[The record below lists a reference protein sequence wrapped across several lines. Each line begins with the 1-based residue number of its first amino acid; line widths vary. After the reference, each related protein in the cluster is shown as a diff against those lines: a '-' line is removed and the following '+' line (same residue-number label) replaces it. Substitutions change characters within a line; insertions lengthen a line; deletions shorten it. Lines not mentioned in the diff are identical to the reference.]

1 MALFILNAPICWRFL
16 GGAEVSFDGPVL
28 ALDTS
33 PRTRLAA
40 QRQSVAH
47 HFVKRVGI
55 AARLT

>member
-1 MALFILNAPICWRFL
+1 MALFILNVPICWRFL
-16 GGAEVSFDGPVL
+16 GGADVSFDGPVL

-47 HFVKRVGI
+47 HFVKR
-55 AARLT
+55 ASASRRD